1 MGPRTS
7 TWLRRNSD
15 PVRMDDMKYLFLRVF
30 FFFSFSKWKKILF
43 YLLDVSKLMGPR
55 TSTWL
60 RRNRHPL
67 RMDGMKYFFL
77 EIFSSFLFPN
87 GPGTPRGPTIY
98 FYLFLFLF
106 ISILQNVSKSTWSS
120 TSLMK
125 GPGPRRSLPRGAL
138 GFFRIFQIFLLNCFL
153 FFTRCFKVDGT

>member
-15 PVRMDDMKYLFLRVF
+15 PVRMDDMKYLFLEFF

-60 RRNRHPL
+60 RRNSDPV
-67 RMDGMKYFFL
+67 RMDDMKYLFLRVFF
-77 EIFSSFLFPN
+77 SFLFPN
-87 GPGTPRGPTIY
+87 GPGTPRGPNIY
-98 FYLFLFLF
+98 FYFFLFLF
-106 ISILQNVSKSTWSS
+106 Y
-120 TSLMK
+120 LM
-125 GPGPRRSLPRGAL
+125 
-138 GFFRIFQIFLLNCFL
+138 FQS
-153 FFTRCFKVDGT
+153 

>member
-1 MGPRTS
+1 MDDMKYLFLRVFFFFSFSKWKKILFYLLDVSKLMGPRTS

-60 RRNRHPL
+60 RRNSDPV
-67 RMDGMKYFFL
+67 RMDEMKYLFLRVFF
-77 EIFSSFLFPN
+77 FSFLFPN
-87 GPGTPRGPTIY
+87 GKRLY
-98 FYLFLFLF
+98 FTYLM
-106 ISILQNVSKSTWSS
+106 LQS
-120 TSLMK
+120 
-125 GPGPRRSLPRGAL
+125 
-138 GFFRIFQIFLLNCFL
+138 
-153 FFTRCFKVDGT
+153 